1 MIVTEKKPLEEILAN
16 LGTEKKVFLI
26 GCGECSTT
34 CKTGGE
40 KELLEMKEKLIA
52 AGKEVTGYV
61 IPKAPCIGSQ
71 VVIVQ
76 AKNRKELEAA
86 DSILALSCGLGVQS
100 IKENL
105 RQKKDVHA
113 GCNTMFISTLDK
125 SGNILSEKCSACGD
139 CILDL
144 TGTICP
150 ITRCAK
156 GLLNGPCGGA
166 NKGKCEVDKD
176 KDCAWV
182 LIYNELKE
190 KNKLDNLKK
199 IQKPKDYSKQ
209 IKPKIKALV

>member
-16 LGTEKKVFLI
+16 LGNEKSIFLI

-52 AGKEVTGYV
+52 LGKNVTGYA
-61 IPKAPCIGSQ
+61 IPKAPCIASQ
-71 VVIVQ
+71 IVMAQ
-76 AKNRKELEAA
+76 AKSRKEIESA
-86 DSILALSCGLGVQS
+86 DSVLIMSCGLGVQS
-100 IKENL
+100 VKENL
-105 RQKKDVHA
+105 RSKKDVHA
-113 GCNTMFISTLDK
+113 GCNTLFISTLDK
-125 SGNILSEKCSACGD
+125 SGSILSEKCSACGD

-144 TGTICP
+144 TEAICP

-166 NKGKCEVDKD
+166 NKGKCEVDKE

-182 LIYNELKE
+182 LIYNALKE
-190 KNKLDNLKK
+190 KNKLGNLQK
-199 IQKPKDYSKQ
+199 IQKPKDYSRL
-209 IKPKIKALV
+209 IKPKVRVLA